1 MRLALLEDDD
11 LPVTFGRYTLSS
23 VLGEGGMARVFR
35 AELRGEQGFRKAVAL
50 KIVRVK
56 GDEGLRRA
64 LIREARLGGLLHHPN
79 IVETYDFGSEGEQ
92 FFVAMELVDG
102 IGLDGLLAARG
113 WLPVA
118 AALDV
123 ADGIAAA
130 LDHAWSAR
138 DGDTPM
144 RLVHRDLKPAN
155 VLLTADGR
163 VKVADFGIAK
173 VATLAG
179 DTATGTTKGTPSYMS
194 PEQLGGAELDQR
206 SDLFALGAILWELV
220 LGNQLHEAATL
231 PELVLKVI
239 TIDERLAEPANLAP
253 LDAQLPG
260 LAAVVA
266 GCLRKDPAH
275 RWPDARSLRAELRR
289 LRAQATGAGIADVVA
304 DSLDA
309 PRQDPAPPQVG
320 EPLDPR
326 PAPPPAPLPDRTPAV
341 TPTRA
346 APVPPPRG
354 SRSLLPALLGIAA
367 LLLVAVVAL
376 LAWPEG
382 TTPGSTPLEAVAAP
396 EAVVVAPPR
405 TSPAPVERASPAPD
419 RADDAV
425 DPEPADALEPAPE
438 PATAPPPVA
447 TAAPTLEATPA
458 PPASAPTTE
467 VTPSARPAVPAA
479 PATTAPPA
487 PRVLDADW
495 EKLGKRK
502 GRLVIRFTAEA
513 TCGAGCTAT
522 LDYRATGREWESTP
536 MEPAGRGR
544 FAAEVRFPQSAI
556 GHVRWAVIVRDDSGR
571 AAKGSRDRPMDFF
584 LR

>member
-1 MRLALLEDDD
+1 M
-11 LPVTFGRYTLSS
+11 
-23 VLGEGGMARVFR
+23 
-35 AELRGEQGFRKAVAL
+35 
-50 KIVRVK
+50 
-56 GDEGLRRA
+56 
-64 LIREARLGGLLHHPN
+64 
-79 IVETYDFGSEGEQ
+79 
-92 FFVAMELVDG
+92 
-102 IGLDGLLAARG
+102 
-113 WLPVA
+113 
-118 AALDV
+118 
-123 ADGIAAA
+123 
-130 LDHAWSAR
+130 
-138 DGDTPM
+138 
-144 RLVHRDLKPAN
+144 
-155 VLLTADGR
+155 
-163 VKVADFGIAK
+163 
-173 VATLAG
+173 
-179 DTATGTTKGTPSYMS
+179 
-194 PEQLGGAELDQR
+194 
-206 SDLFALGAILWELV
+206 
-220 LGNQLHEAATL
+220 
-231 PELVLKVI
+231 
-239 TIDERLAEPANLAP
+239 
-253 LDAQLPG
+253 
-260 LAAVVA
+260 
-266 GCLRKDPAH
+266 
-275 RWPDARSLRAELRR
+275 
-289 LRAQATGAGIADVVA
+289 
-304 DSLDA
+304 
-309 PRQDPAPPQVG
+309 
-320 EPLDPR
+320 
-326 PAPPPAPLPDRTPAV
+326 

-405 TSPAPVERASPAPD
+405 TPPAPVERASPAPD

-425 DPEPADALEPAPE
+425 EPEPADAPEPAPE

-513 TCGAGCTAT
+513 TCGAGCAAT

-536 MEPAGRGR
+536 MEPAGQGR